1 MTHLAFLEQRYVF
14 KPNQASMGGVL
25 TLVLL
30 ILSIMTQTC
39 FAASPL
45 SAQSFQVISYH
56 DIRDNVDADL
66 DQESTA
72 LSTKNLARHF
82 AWLQAHGYH
91 PVSVDDIL
99 NAQAGKKPLPTK
111 AILLTFDDGYQSM
124 YSSVYPLLKLYRYP
138 AVSALVGSWLEVPTG
153 GQVKYGDE
161 LVPRSHFLT
170 AAQIKEMADSGLVE
184 FASHSFDLHQGVL
197 ANPQGNNMPAAT
209 TRKYDQEL
217 KSYESD
223 ANYNARLSADLC
235 ANNALIAKLAG
246 KAPRVMVWPYGAH
259 NAEARVV
266 AKALNMPINLTLEEL
281 DTSSTESVDIVG
293 RFLVDGNPKEGELKA
308 LLNQREK
315 LQKQRVMHIDLDYL
329 YDEDSAQMDK
339 NLDALLDR
347 VKSLA
352 PSTVYLQAFADP
364 NGDGVAEAVYF
375 PNRHVAMRA
384 DLFSRVAWQLRTRA
398 GVKVYAW
405 MPVLAF
411 ELKDKEKQLALQVAS
426 VNPQVDNKL
435 YKRLSPF
442 SDEARTIV
450 SEVYADL
457 GKHAKFD
464 GVIFHDD
471 ATLSESEDYSTF
483 ALEVYAKEFKPA
495 LTGKPLSEHD
505 SIQFGIFKSRYI
517 TQFTLDLAAV
527 LKRYQPNL
535 RTARNLYAPVM
546 LSNAPRRWL
555 AQNYADFLENYD
567 YTAVMAMPLME
578 QVAQPE
584 VWLDSLVK
592 AAAERKNGLQ
602 KTIFELQATDW
613 RKQKPLSGDQ
623 LISHFK
629 ALNKAGAL
637 HVGYY
642 PDDFI
647 RNLPDREQI
656 RPYISARDFPYLHEK
671 N

>member
-1 MTHLAFLEQRYVF
+1 MTHFAFIKQKYFVEPTLTSLAWLAFVVL
-14 KPNQASMGGVL
+14 SML
-25 TLVLL
+25 TPV
-30 ILSIMTQTC
+30 S
-39 FAASPL
+39 FAKDQLP
-45 SAQSFQVISYH
+45 AQSFQVLSYH

-72 LSTKNLARHF
+72 LSTKHLARHF

-91 PVSVDDIL
+91 PISVDDIL
-99 NAQAGKKPLPTK
+99 NAQAGKKPLPAK
-111 AILLTFDDGYQSM
+111 AILLTFDDGYQSV
-124 YSSVYPLLKLYRYP
+124 YSRVYPLLKLYKYP
-138 AVSALVGSWLEVPTG
+138 AVAALVGSWLEVPADG
-153 GQVKYGDE
+153 KVQYGDE
-161 LVPRSHFLT
+161 QVPRSHFLT
-170 AAQIKEMADSGLVE
+170 AAQINEMADSGLVE
-184 FASHSFDLHQGVL
+184 FASHSFDLHHGVL
-197 ANPQGNNMPAAT
+197 GNPQGNNMPAAT
-209 TRKYDQEL
+209 TRKYDQVL
-217 KSYESD
+217 KTYESD
-223 ANYNARLSADLC
+223 ASYNARLTADLRI
-235 ANNALIAKLAG
+235 NNALITKLTG

-259 NAEARVV
+259 NAESRDI
-266 AKALNMPINLTLEEL
+266 AKALNMPINLTLDEL
-281 DTSSTESVDIVG
+281 DISNTQSVEIVG
-293 RFLVDGNPKEGELKA
+293 RYLIEGNPNESKLNA
-308 LLNQREK
+308 LLNERTQ
-315 LQKQRVMHIDLDYL
+315 LQKQRVMHLDLDYV
-329 YDEDSAQMDK
+329 YDADAVQMAK

-375 PNRHVAMRA
+375 PNRHVDMRA

-411 ELKDKEKQLALQVAS
+411 ELKDKQKQQALQVVSTNA
-426 VNPQVDNKL
+426 QADNKL

-442 SDEARTIV
+442 SGEAKTII
-450 SEVYADL
+450 SEIYADL

-471 ATLSESEDYSTF
+471 VTLSESEDYSTF
-483 ALEVYAKEFKPA
+483 ALEVYAQQFKSA
-495 LTGKPLSEHD
+495 LIEKPLTEHE
-505 SIQFGIFKSRYI
+505 SIQFGIFKSQYL
-517 TQFTLDLAAV
+517 TQFTLDLAAI

-535 RTARNLYAPVM
+535 KTARNLYAPVM
-546 LSNAPRRWL
+546 LSNAPQRWL
-555 AQNYADFLENYD
+555 AQNYTDFLDSYD

-584 VWLDSLVK
+584 AWLTSLVK

-613 RKQKPLSGDQ
+613 RKQKPLNSAQ

-629 ALNKAGAL
+629 TLDKAGAL

-656 RPYISARDFPYLHEK
+656 RPYISARDFPYLHE
-671 N
+671 